1 MRAPEL
7 RTPLLRLGAARSIL
21 VLAFLALALRA
32 SHLTL
37 MDPRSARRGEQQTV
51 TELTLPPERGTI
63 VDRHGAELAVTV
75 QAPTIYAVPSQ
86 VKDAAASAKALA
98 RVLRADPKRL
108 RARLERK
115 GHFAYVARWVTTK
128 QAEQVI
134 ALALPGIAVLH
145 EPRRVYPNRDLA
157 AQLVGFANIDGVGI
171 RGLEQQEDG
180 WLRGRERTF
189 PVERDARGRVFAAFA
204 PGPDATSGGD
214 LALTLDAGMQADAE
228 VALDA
233 WIARTRS
240 KGGFV
245 VTLDPKT
252 GDVLALAERP
262 AFDPNRFREIPFA
275 QTRAR
280 AFLDA
285 FEPGSTFKTFLI
297 AAALDSGA
305 VSTSD
310 RFDCENGRWKVPGK
324 VIRDSHPHGVLDVP
338 GVLHVS
344 SNICAAK
351 IGFRLGAERYYD
363 TLARFGFG
371 RATGSGFP
379 NESSGLLRSWKR
391 WRPVDHAN
399 ASFGQGVS
407 VTPMQ
412 LAAAVASIANDG
424 VLLAPRLV
432 AARRR
437 PGGAWEPVPAPEPRR
452 VLRSETAATMRDLL
466 EGVVALEE
474 GTGNKAALPG
484 IRIGGKTGTAQ
495 KLDPRTKRYAQNEF
509 LAWFTGIAP
518 MDDPKLVI
526 VTMLDEPQGFF
537 HTGGLVAAPLFAEVA
552 TPQLARLGILATLPE
567 TQVAAAPVTPPPS
580 PARAD
585 AAAVAV
591 ATGDEAVAAA
601 ESAPVELVEEGDRLF
616 VPDLEGLTQS
626 QVRGLLARRG
636 IEAELVGEGRAV
648 AQEPDPG
655 TILQGSQRRVRVRFE
670 PGA

>member
-7 RTPLLRLGAARSIL
+7 RTSLLRLGAARSLL
-21 VLAFLALALRA
+21 VLGFVALALRA
-32 SHLTL
+32 SHLAL
-37 MDPRSARRGEQQTV
+37 DPRAGQRGDQQILTS
-51 TELTLPPERGTI
+51 LTLPAERGTL
-63 VDRHGAELAVTV
+63 VDRNGAELAVTV
-75 QAPTIYAVPSQ
+75 QAPTVYAVPGQ
-86 VKDAAASAKALA
+86 VKDAAATAKALA
-98 RVLRADPKRL
+98 KVLRADPKRV

-115 GHFAYVARWVTTK
+115 GSFAYVARWVTQK

-134 ALALPGIAVLH
+134 ALALPGVAILY

-171 RGLEQQEDG
+171 RGLEQQEDK
-180 WLRGRERTF
+180 WLRGRERSF
-189 PVERDARGRVFAAFA
+189 PVERDARGRVFAAYA

-228 VALDA
+228 VTLDA
-233 WIARTRS
+233 WIQRTRS

-245 VTLDPKT
+245 VTLDPRT

-275 QTRAR
+275 RTRAR
-280 AFLDA
+280 AFVDA
-285 FEPGSTFKTFLI
+285 FEPGSTFKTFLV
-297 AAALDSGA
+297 AAALDANA
-305 VSTSD
+305 VSLGD
-310 RFDCENGRWKVPGK
+310 HFDCENGRWKVPGK

-351 IGFRLGAERYYD
+351 IGYRLGAERFHD
-363 TLARFGFG
+363 ALVRFGFG
-371 RATGSGFP
+371 RLTGSGFP
-379 NESSGLLRSWKR
+379 HESAGLLRSWKR

-407 VTPMQ
+407 VTPVQ
-412 LAAAVASIANDG
+412 LASAFAAIANDG
-424 VLLAPRLV
+424 VLLEPRLV
-432 AARRR
+432 SARRR
-437 PGGAWEPVPAPEPRR
+437 PGGEWQPEAPAKARR
-452 VLRSETAATMRDLL
+452 VLRSETAARMRDLL

-495 KLDPRTKRYAQNEF
+495 KLDPATKRYAQHAF
-509 LAWFTGIAP
+509 LAWFTGVAP
-518 MDDPKLVI
+518 IDDPRLVI

-552 TPQLARLGILATLPE
+552 QPQLARLGILATPPE
-567 TQVAAAPVTPPPS
+567 TQVASAPTPA
-580 PARAD
+580 PAPAPDVRAI
-585 AAAVAV
+585 AAAAGPDAV
-591 ATGDEAVAAA
+591 AEA
-601 ESAPVELVEEGDRLF
+601 EQAPVELVRIGDKLMM
-616 VPDLEGLTQS
+616 PDLAGRSAAEVRAALSGEG
-626 QVRGLLARRG
+626 V
-636 IEAELVGEGRAV
+636 EAELVGEGRAV

-655 TILQGSQRRVRVRFE
+655 TILQGNARRIRVRFE

>member
-7 RTPLLRLGAARSIL
+7 RTSLLRLGATRSLL
-21 VLAFLALALRA
+21 VLAFVALALRA

-37 MDPRSARRGEQQTV
+37 MDPRSARRGAQQIL

-75 QAPTIYAVPSQ
+75 QAPTLYAVPSQ
-86 VKDAAASAKALA
+86 VKDVDTTARALA
-98 RVLRADPKRL
+98 KVLHVGPGRL

-115 GHFAYVARWVTTK
+115 GSFAYVARWVTER

-145 EPRRVYPNRDLA
+145 EPRRVYPNRDLGA
-157 AQLVGFANIDGVGI
+157 HVVGFANIDGIGI

-180 WLRGRERTF
+180 WLRGRGRTF

-204 PGPDATSGGD
+204 PGPDATNGGD

-233 WIARTRS
+233 WISRTRS

-245 VTLDPKT
+245 VTLDAHT
-252 GDVLALAERP
+252 GEVLALAERP
-262 AFDPNRFREIPFA
+262 AFDPNRFREIPFP

-297 AAALDSGA
+297 AAALDAGA
-305 VSTSD
+305 VTTSD
-310 RFDCENGRWKVPGK
+310 RFDCERGRWQVPGK

-351 IGFRLGAERYYD
+351 IGYRLGAERFYD
-363 TLARFGFG
+363 GLVRFGFG
-371 RATGSGFP
+371 SATGSGFP
-379 NESSGLLRSWKR
+379 NESPGLLRSWKR
-391 WRPVDHAN
+391 WRPVDQAN

-412 LAAAVASIANDG
+412 LATALASIANDG
-424 VLLAPRLV
+424 VLVPPRLV

-452 VLRSETAATMRDLL
+452 VLRRETAATMRDLL
-466 EGVVALEE
+466 EGVVALQE
-474 GTGNKAALPG
+474 GTGKKAALPG
-484 IRIGGKTGTAQ
+484 LRIGGKTGTAQ
-495 KLDPRTKRYAQNEF
+495 KLDPRTKRYAEHAF

-518 MDDPKLVI
+518 VDDPKLVI

-552 TPQLARLGILATLPE
+552 TPQLARLGVLAALPE
-567 TQVAAAPVTPPPS
+567 TQVAAAPGAPAAR
-580 PARAD
+580 PARPD
-585 AAAVAV
+585 AAAVA
-591 ATGDEAVAAA
+591 ATSGDEAVAAA
-601 ESAPVELVEEGDRLF
+601 ESAPVDLVEDGDRLF
-616 VPDLEGLTQS
+616 VPNLAGLTAS

-636 IEAELVGEGRAV
+636 IEAELIGEGRAV